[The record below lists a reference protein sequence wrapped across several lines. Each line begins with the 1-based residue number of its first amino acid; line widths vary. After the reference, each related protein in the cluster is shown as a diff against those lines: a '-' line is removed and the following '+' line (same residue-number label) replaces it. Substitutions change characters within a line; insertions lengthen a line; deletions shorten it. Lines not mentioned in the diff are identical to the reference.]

1 MKLTAF
7 KRRTAR
13 TLAVLGATAA
23 AAGLV
28 GTGQASAV
36 TPHKLTLC
44 NKSGPAPYGAVGVQ
58 VHLTDRQVYTNVVQ
72 SGTCNTIDLTGNGGE
87 HGSIWVVPQWQCD
100 TSVPTCF
107 GWAPKDGETN
117 GFRIGIWDPKGTD
130 ITLTSPYTYTQK

>member
-28 GTGQASAV
+28 GTGQAYAV
-36 TPHKLTLC
+36 TPHQLKLC
-44 NKSGPAPYGAVGVQ
+44 NNSGPAPQGAVAVQ
-58 VHLTDRQVYTNVVQ
+58 VHLTDRQAYTNVVK
-72 SGTCNTIDLTGNGGE
+72 SGTCTTFNLTGNGGE
-87 HGSIWVVPQWQCD
+87 HGAIWVIPQWNCD
-100 TSVPTCF
+100 SSVPTCF
-107 GWAPKDGETN
+107 GWVPKDGETS
-117 GFRIGIWDPKGTD
+117 GRSIGIWDPKGTD